1 MTEASA
7 RVLLTHVIDAAERIY
22 RLEKGT
28 LVGERKFYDL
38 VEIRRLVYLVG
49 RVWLG
54 KSFPEIGRRLARDHS
69 TVLHHVRAAA
79 VALDD
84 RLLSNAQRLIDVAM
98 GLAGAGR
105 LSVGEWADLVPWLM
119 AGLPK
124 PVDKQK
130 TADKSQSLRSG
141 STKPP
146 PQNPDADHYGRHFH
160 QWFRD
165 NNARFI
171 AAMREAHP
179 EKEIVLQ
186 RVE

>member
-105 LSVGEWADLVPWLM
+105 LSDAEWADLVPWLM

-124 PVDKQK
+124 PVMKQNEGSVIPA
-130 TADKSQSLRSG
+130 ADSSPKL
-141 STKPP
+141 PP
-146 PQNPDADHYGRHFH
+146 RNPDADDYGRHF
-160 QWFRD
+160 QEWFRD
-165 NNARFI
+165 NNNRFI
-171 AAMREAHP
+171 EAMRREYP
-179 EKEIVLQ
+179 EREIVLQ